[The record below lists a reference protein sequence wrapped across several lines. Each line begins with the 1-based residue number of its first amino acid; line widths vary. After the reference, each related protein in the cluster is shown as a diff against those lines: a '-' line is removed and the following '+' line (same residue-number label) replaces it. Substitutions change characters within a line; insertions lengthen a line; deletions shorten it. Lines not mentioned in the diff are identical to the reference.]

1 MFFYLFI
8 PIAHS
13 VLRTPTQQLLDEEFA
28 VLLAVSWILDTGV
41 DYLLVDCEGVVRV
54 LAEGQFAA

>member
-1 MFFYLFI
+1 M
-8 PIAHS
+8 
-13 VLRTPTQQLLDEEFA
+13 LRTPTQQLLDEEFA